1 MTSDPARSALESWQR
16 AAVGERLR
24 VVRNLRAAIAEHPER
39 LGDPVARL
47 RQSSVAEAL
56 AGEVLAL
63 AEACRFLER
72 EAEALLTPR
81 RLGVAGRPLW
91 LWGVD
96 AEVRREPYG
105 VILVVGASNYPL
117 YLTSVQSLQALVAG
131 NAVLVKA
138 APGCSAPVRAFG
150 DTLAQCGLDPRLFE
164 VLPED
169 PSSVDAALAR
179 GVDKIIL
186 TGSAETGARV
196 YARAAER
203 LIPATLELSGWDASF
218 VRADADIDLTI
229 RALTFA
235 LRFNGGET
243 CIAPHRV
250 FAAREIA
257 GLLGAGLS
265 ETAAQLEPREYA
277 PRTLQ
282 TLDRLI
288 GEAVRAGARILTGG
302 VPCGGRYRPTVL
314 ANVDPAC
321 EAMEGEV
328 MAPLLLLTEVVDD
341 DDALALAARCPYA
354 LGATV
359 FGKPPGAVALA
370 GRVRAGAVV
379 VNDVIVPTADPRLPC
394 GGRGRSG
401 FGVTRGAEGLLEMT
415 TVKTISLRKNRSLTH
430 AEPLRPS
437 DASLVV
443 ELLRSLH
450 APTFAARA
458 RAFVNVTV
466 LGLQRAR
473 HP

>member
-1 MTSDPARSALESWQR
+1 MTRDPARSALESWQS
-16 AAVGERLR
+16 APVGERLR

-39 LGDPVARL
+39 LAEPVARL
-47 RQSSVAEAL
+47 RRSSVAEAL

-81 RLGVAGRPLW
+81 RLGVTGRPLW

-96 AEVRREPYG
+96 AEVRREPHG
-105 VILVVGASNYPL
+105 VVLVVGASNYPL
-117 YLTSVQSLQALVAG
+117 YLTGVQSLQALVAG

-138 APGCSAPVRAFG
+138 APGCSAPVLAFG

-164 VLPED
+164 VLPEH

-179 GVDKIIL
+179 GVDKLVL
-186 TGSAETGARV
+186 TGSAETGAHV
-196 YARAAER
+196 YARAAAR

-218 VRADADIDLTI
+218 VRADADLDLTV

-250 FAAREIA
+250 FTARAVAEP
-257 GLLGAGLS
+257 LGARL
-265 ETAAQLEPREYA
+265 AAAAEHLEAREYA

-282 TLDRLI
+282 DLERLI
-288 GEAVRAGARILTGG
+288 GDAVRAGARILTGG
-302 VPCGGRYRPTVL
+302 PPSAGRYRPTVL
-314 ANVDPAC
+314 TNVDPAC
-321 EAMEGEV
+321 EAMAGEV
-328 MAPLLLLTEVVDD
+328 MAPLLLLTEVADD
-341 DDALALAARCPYA
+341 DEALARAARCPYA

-359 FGKPPGAVALA
+359 FGRPAGAIALA

-379 VNDVIVPTADPRLPC
+379 VNDTIFPTADPRLPC

-437 DASLVV
+437 DASLVA

-450 APTFAARA
+450 APTLAARA
-458 RAFVNVTV
+458 RAFVNVAV